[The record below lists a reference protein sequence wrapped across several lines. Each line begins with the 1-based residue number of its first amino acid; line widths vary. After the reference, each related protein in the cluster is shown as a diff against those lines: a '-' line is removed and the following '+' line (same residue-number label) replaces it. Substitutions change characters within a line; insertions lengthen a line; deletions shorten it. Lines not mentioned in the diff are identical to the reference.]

1 MTETAVVESP
11 AEAIVIPSAEPA
23 VADAPPAEPLEKS
36 LNTNINTTSKNAN
49 ENVRPKSS
57 PLARLLKSPSAID
70 DFIEHLNRVIQT
82 RRGTD
87 TVLLFTTYTAR
98 LIGAILD
105 ILGRTTLRHSA
116 RKVVEMAFKLPPS
129 TSVVLATATAPPLA
143 TLALN
148 LSKYIQGFTNMMGEW
163 RTMNRFWGIIGTYFE
178 AKDLIL
184 RLRGQ
189 KVDANGEKVPPP
201 NRVNLA
207 FMTVQII
214 CNFVYNIGEGA
225 CWLTCKGAT
234 NLSPKTSAKLG
245 LLAARSWC
253 AWVALELVRLLVER
267 ARRTTSGDIT
277 TEEEWK
283 NNWKA
288 EFLGTLPW
296 MPLSAH
302 WSTEEGLMPEIMV
315 AAIATW
321 PATKMMKSLWRQTA

>member
-1 MTETAVVESP
+1 MTETETA
-11 AEAIVIPSAEPA
+11 
-23 VADAPPAEPLEKS
+23 S
-36 LNTNINTTSKNAN
+36 LNSNSNSNININSKGK
-49 ENVRPKSS
+49 NVAQKSS
-57 PLARLLKSPSAID
+57 PLARLLKSPSAVD
-70 DFIEHLNRVIQT
+70 DFVEHLNRVIQT

-98 LIGAILD
+98 LIGAILN

-129 TSVVLATATAPPLA
+129 TSVVLSTATAPPLA

-148 LSKYIQGFTNMMGEW
+148 LSRYIQGFTNMLGEW
-163 RTMNRFWGIIGTYFE
+163 RTMNRMWGIIGTYLE

-189 KVDANGEKVPPP
+189 KLDANGAKVPAP
-201 NRVNLA
+201 NRVNTA

-214 CNFVYNIGEGA
+214 CNLVYNVGEGA

-245 LLAARSWC
+245 IMAARSWC
-253 AWVALELVRLLVER
+253 ADVA
-267 ARRTTSGDIT
+267 D
-277 TEEEWK
+277 EEEWK

-288 EFLGTLPW
+288 EVLGTLPW

-302 WSTEEGLMPEIMV
+302 WSTEEGLMPELMV

-321 PATKMMKSLWRQTA
+321 PATNMMKSVWRQTA